1 MIKFHFTACNA
12 IIGNQHCYYSKF
24 NEIGV
29 CFLLVDLENLQP
41 SGLAIQPSSSDHSQ
55 DDRKSVPN
63 SKVGVAN
70 KTGVV
75 ADEST

>member
-1 MIKFHFTACNA
+1 MLLLETSIAITASLMKC
-12 IIGNQHCYYSKF
+12 
-24 NEIGV
+24 V